1 MEVIIFKNPNGF
13 GSIKRLQGNR
23 YRPYAF
29 FLSINGKQK
38 PVAYFT
44 NYMEAINYQNY
55 YLQQNLRINHST
67 HDCRH
72 TVQNVTEG
80 YTHKTMEEL
89 QKTIELLT

>member
-1 MEVIIFKNPNGF
+1 
-13 GSIKRLQGNR
+13 
-23 YRPYAF
+23 
-29 FLSINGKQK
+29 
-38 PVAYFT
+38 
-44 NYMEAINYQNY
+44 MEAINYQNY